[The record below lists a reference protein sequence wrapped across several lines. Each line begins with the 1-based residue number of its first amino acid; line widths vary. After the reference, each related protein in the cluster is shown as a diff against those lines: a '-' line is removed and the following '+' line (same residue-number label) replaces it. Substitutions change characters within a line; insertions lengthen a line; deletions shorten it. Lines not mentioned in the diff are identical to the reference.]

1 MMQVIA
7 LINSFLC
14 GAVCMVMFMCIQPE
28 IVPFIQKVYS
38 YDFNAKRKKDEEE
51 EGALFKTLYKLV
63 DNRLTDIYELTRNEQ
78 PDSDEIITAWDE
90 MDHAMDLLKAAIH
103 S

>member
-1 MMQVIA
+1 MLDFFA
-7 LINSFLC
+7 LLNSFLC
-14 GAVCMVMFMCIQPE
+14 GAVCMIMFMCIQPE
-28 IVPFIQKVYS
+28 VVPFIQKVYNH
-38 YDFNAKRKKDEEE
+38 DFHDKRKKHEEE
-51 EGALFKTLYKLV
+51 EGALFRTLYKAL